1 VSGMAIYLIGCPPPA
16 ASKTLVDLIAM
27 RYKPCHVSPMRWP
40 QPTAVT
46 FTLLNINLYIK
57 STPTPTPTGLIPI
70 PYHTLPLPRSL
81 VTTQRLDTPSLSQ
94 ITSPGRTSS
103 RSSIHPACPAYIYPR
118 SDQSLSA
125 LFGSYSPAFFKQ
137 VIYLSSSQELL
148 HPRHSTTLD

>member
-1 VSGMAIYLIGCPPPA
+1 MSGMAIYLIGCPPPA

-57 STPTPTPTGLIPI
+57 STPTPTGLIPI

-81 VTTQRLDTPSLSQ
+81 VTTQETRHSIPFSNHL
-94 ITSPGRTSS
+94 PGRTSS

>member
-1 VSGMAIYLIGCPPPA
+1 MSGMAIYLIGCPPPA

-57 STPTPTPTGLIPI
+57 STPTPTGLIPI

-94 ITSPGRTSS
+94 ITSPVAPHLVPQFILLVPHTF
-103 RSSIHPACPAYIYPR
+103 ILAPINLYLPF
-118 SDQSLSA
+118 LA
-125 LFGSYSPAFFKQ
+125 L
-137 VIYLSSSQELL
+137 ILRHSSSKLFIFPHLRSFCTLVTPLL
-148 HPRHSTTLD
+148 